1 MEKNKAVVI
10 MAGGKGTRLWPLS
23 TAGEPKQFI
32 SLTDDKTLI
41 QETVGRLLPYYDEKD
56 IFIVTN
62 KAYQN
67 LVKQQLPNIPDENVY
82 FEPAS
87 RNTAPCIALISYI
100 FQKRYPPDTTMSVLP
115 SDHLISDE
123 KTFID
128 ILKYTNQ
135 KACEEKTLFTLGI
148 KPDFPH
154 TGFGYIQCNMT
165 DKTNNN
171 QHYNVMRFVEK
182 PDETKAAQYLKE
194 GNYFWNAGMFV
205 WRLDIILEELN
216 KYVTSTMELL
226 KPLAEIPNT
235 QEQSFLEEH
244 FDKCESI
251 SIDYAVMEKSDR
263 VCCTPA
269 QFGWND
275 IGSWTAVKDIMER
288 KNDNY
293 PVCKN
298 LVQIDSSDNMVH
310 APQKNISLIGVKDLV
325 IVEKG
330 DNILICTGERAQE
343 VKKLAT

>member
-1 MEKNKAVVI
+1 
-10 MAGGKGTRLWPLS
+10 
-23 TAGEPKQFI
+23 
-32 SLTDDKTLI
+32 
-41 QETVGRLLPYYDEKD
+41 
-56 IFIVTN
+56 
-62 KAYQN
+62 
-67 LVKQQLPNIPDENVY
+67 
-82 FEPAS
+82 
-87 RNTAPCIALISYI
+87 
-100 FQKRYPPDTTMSVLP
+100 
-115 SDHLISDE
+115 
-123 KTFID
+123 
-128 ILKYTNQ
+128 
-135 KACEEKTLFTLGI
+135 
-148 KPDFPH
+148 
-154 TGFGYIQCNMT
+154 
-165 DKTNNN
+165 
-171 QHYNVMRFVEK
+171 
-182 PDETKAAQYLKE
+182 
-194 GNYFWNAGMFV
+194 MFV